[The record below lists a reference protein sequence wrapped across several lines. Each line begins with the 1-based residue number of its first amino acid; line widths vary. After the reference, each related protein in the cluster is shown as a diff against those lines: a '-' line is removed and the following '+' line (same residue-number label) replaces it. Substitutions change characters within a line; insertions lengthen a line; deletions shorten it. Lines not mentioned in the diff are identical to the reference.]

1 MALPSFTV
9 TGNLFE
15 ITGAIS
21 ASELAEFPPTTL
33 RFTFTTNLTNVH
45 DMVTYNGN
53 LYKIG
58 QVYAGIEDDGT
69 ILQASMVNG
78 QVVNSSDNVKLLA
91 QDPSL
96 NVTNLYWRVQLE
108 SPIGTRWRELT
119 SWWIIAA
126 SDGATVNLEDT
137 VTDTELISAPWLT
150 GGTISDGA
158 VTFTDSAGGT
168 LTPIDIP
175 AGVSVWVDNGDST
188 WSVG

>member
-21 ASELAEFPPTTL
+21 ASELAELAPTTL
-33 RFTFTTNLTNVH
+33 RFTFTTNLTNVN

-58 QVYAGIEDDGT
+58 QVYAGIEEDGT

-78 QVVNSSDNVKLLA
+78 QVVNSNDNVRLLA
-91 QDPSL
+91 QDSSL

-108 SPIGTRWRELT
+108 APVATRWRELT
-119 SWWIIAA
+119 SWWIVAA
-126 SDGATVNLEDT
+126 ADGATVNLEDT
-137 VTDTELISAPWLT
+137 VTDTELISAPWLA
-150 GGTISDGA
+150 GGTFSDGS

-168 LTPIDIP
+168 LTPIAIP
-175 AGVSVWVDNGDST
+175 DGVLVWVDNGDST